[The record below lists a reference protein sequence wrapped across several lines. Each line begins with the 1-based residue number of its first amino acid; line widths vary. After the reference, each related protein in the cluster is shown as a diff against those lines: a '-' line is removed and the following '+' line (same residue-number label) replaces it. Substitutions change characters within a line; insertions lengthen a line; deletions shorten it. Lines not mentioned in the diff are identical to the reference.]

1 MAQKN
6 LWRVHTLDWAPQR
19 GSLAKGQE
27 TGGGSNVHIWD
38 ELQRQLFH
46 QGALMSYALHAE
58 TLVRHLEVAPF
69 LDVLEASAPGVVDHD
84 VWAAII
90 DHAARFACDVIAPL
104 DLALDREGTRL
115 VDGRV
120 ETASGHRAA
129 WRQFAR
135 DGWLTLALPEEGGGQ
150 GLPLTLLTACEELFN
165 RASPAFTMLAT
176 PNRTAAAMLQ
186 VAAAPEVRES
196 WVPRL
201 LSGEWAATIC
211 ISEPDAGSDVGR
223 IRTRATRGSDGV
235 WRISGDK
242 CWISYGDHDLTSRI
256 GHCMLARSS
265 DVPGV
270 RGLSLF
276 LVPSSSEDGTP
287 NGVEVRRIEEKLGL
301 HGSPT
306 CVLGFDGA
314 QASLI
319 GAEGRGLQ
327 TLFQMMLLM
336 RLSCAPQGVGVAEA
350 ALSTALPYAHDRRQ
364 GGDPAA
370 RPVPIIDHA
379 DVQRQLLRMA
389 ARVEIGRGIALATA
403 AVMDLSDRSI
413 EAEAGAGWAALA
425 QFLLPIAKD
434 FSARLGFDVA
444 SDAIQVLGGAGYTRE
459 WPVER
464 HLRDAR
470 VFALFEGTTGIQA
483 LDMLHRRLWRDEG
496 GGLQRFLSAA
506 RADLLDEPLAAP
518 MARTLDRLESVSQT
532 LDSWRAKPRDAEAG
546 ATAYLDLCGLAVGGW
561 IAWRLMRFAG
571 DDRIGRR
578 IKAAARFFLVELDAR
593 AEAEA
598 QLAILG
604 GGRLGAIDDYLAE

>member
-1 MAQKN
+1 
-6 LWRVHTLDWAPQR
+6 
-19 GSLAKGQE
+19 
-27 TGGGSNVHIWD
+27 
-38 ELQRQLFH
+38 
-46 QGALMSYALHAE
+46 MSYPRQAE
-58 TLVRHLEVAPF
+58 TLVRQLEIAPF
-69 LDVLEASAPGVVDHD
+69 LDALEALAPDTVDRET
-84 VWAAII
+84 WAAIVE
-90 DHAARFACDVIAPL
+90 HAARFASDVIAPL
-104 DLALDREGTRL
+104 DTMLDREGARL

-120 ETASGHRAA
+120 ATAHGHRAA
-129 WRQFAR
+129 WTQFAGA
-135 DGWLTLALPEEGGGQ
+135 GWLTLALPEAAGGQ
-150 GLPLTLLTACEELFN
+150 GLPLLLLTACEELFN

-176 PNRTAAAMLQ
+176 PNRTAAALLDG
-186 VAAAPEVRES
+186 AGDAEIRAS

-201 LSGEWAATIC
+201 ASGEWTATIC

-223 IRTRATRGSDGV
+223 IRTRAARGDDGI

-242 CWISYGDHDLTSRI
+242 CWISYGDHDLASRI

-265 DVPGV
+265 DAPGV

-276 LVPSSSEDGTP
+276 LVPSTRDDGGA

-319 GAEGRGLQ
+319 GPEGRGLQ

-336 RLSCAPQGVGVAEA
+336 RLSCAPQGVGVAEG
-350 ALSTALPYAHDRRQ
+350 ALATALGYARDRRQ

-370 RPVPIIDHA
+370 RPVPIIEHA

-389 ARVEIGRGIALATA
+389 GRVEIGRGIALAA
-403 AVMDLSDRSI
+403 ATVMDLCERCAD
-413 EAEAGAGWAALA
+413 AEERARWVTLA

-434 FSARLGFDVA
+434 FSARLAFDVA
-444 SDAIQVLGGAGYTRE
+444 SEAVQVLGGAGYTRE

-470 VFALFEGTTGIQA
+470 VFAVFEGTTGIQA
-483 LDMLHRRLWRDEG
+483 LDMLHRRLWRDNGE
-496 GGLQRFLSAA
+496 GLQHFLRAA
-506 RADLLDEPLAAP
+506 RADLSDAPLAATA
-518 MARTLDRLESVSQT
+518 ARTLDRLESVAAT
-532 LDSWRAKPRDAEAG
+532 LDTWRDQPRAAETG
-546 ATAYLDLCGLAVGGW
+546 ATAFLDLCALAVGGW

-571 DDRIGRR
+571 DDPVGAR
-578 IKAAARFFLVELDAR
+578 IKAAARFFLEELDAR

-598 QLAILG
+598 RLAT
-604 GGRLGAIDDYLAE
+604 LGAARLDAVDAYLSE